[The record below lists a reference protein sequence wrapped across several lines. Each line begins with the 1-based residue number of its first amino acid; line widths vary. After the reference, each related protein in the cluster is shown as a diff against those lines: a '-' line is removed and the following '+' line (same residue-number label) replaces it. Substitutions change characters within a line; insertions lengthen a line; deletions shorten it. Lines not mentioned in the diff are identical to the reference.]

1 MHVKRFNGGGQK
13 EKFLTSALLCERN
26 SESDGINIADFFFFF
41 IVSSFNLLCD
51 CDSSAN
57 TIVLH

>member
-41 IVSSFNLLCD
+41 YSFLIQ
-51 CDSSAN
+51 SA
-57 TIVLH
+57 L